1 MGDAR
6 FTYGYI
12 KGAMERRTYPLHL
25 DLDIVSSSRSEIG
38 KRHNAAVRV
47 AASDDAKNVAVDSL
61 ATDEDRDTLPP
72 LRLPGIFEPF
82 SEHSKEMRHLPG
94 PGGVEPGRYSIDL
107 SEDGVFFLYG
117 GKVPFVAKDVRL
129 NSGTVG
135 SLP

>member
-25 DLDIVSSSRSEIG
+25 DVDIVSSSRSDIG
-38 KRHNAAVRV
+38 KRHNTAVRA
-47 AASDDAKNVAVDSL
+47 AASENSENVAVDSL
-61 ATDEDRDTLPP
+61 APDEDPDALPP

-82 SEHSKEMRHLPG
+82 SEHTKELRHLPG
-94 PGGVEPGRYSIDL
+94 PEGVEPGRYSIDL

-117 GKVPFVAKDVRL
+117 GKVPFVAKDVRH
-129 NSGTVG
+129 SSVRVG

>member
-25 DLDIVSSSRSEIG
+25 DVDIVSSSRSEIG
-38 KRHNAAVRV
+38 ERHNAAVR
-47 AASDDAKNVAVDSL
+47 AAAPDDPKNVAVDSP
-61 ATDEDRDTLPP
+61 APDEHPDALPP

-82 SEHSKEMRHLPG
+82 SEQSKDLRHLPG
-94 PGGVEPGRYSIDL
+94 PEGVEPGRYSIDL

-117 GKVPFVAKDVRL
+117 GKVPFVAKDVSSDRF
-129 NSGTVG
+129 G